1 MKKILIVDDKPENSY
16 LLESL
21 LEGNGYKIIS
31 AQNGADAF
39 EIALKN
45 QVALIISDILMPVM
59 DGFTFCRKCKNNN
72 LLKNIP
78 FVFYTATYTS
88 LKDEEFAL
96 SLGADKFILKPQDP
110 DVFLEIIK
118 EVLKKIKEEKVRPDG
133 ISFKPEEVI
142 LKEYNAVLIRKLEDK
157 MTQTE
162 EAERQLREKNDELLK
177 EIEVRKQMESEVRE
191 SEEKFRM
198 IFENV
203 LDGIC
208 IHLEDTD
215 PLKRKLVD
223 CNERYAAMA
232 GRSREELLSLGNTQ
246 GLQIPLDDGPN
257 RSRLESLEKDEA
269 YTGSFSWIRPDGKH
283 NIIEYVGRPVK
294 WRGYSYSIGIDRDIT
309 DRKLAENELRKL
321 SRAVEQS
328 PASVIIT
335 DTNGNIEYVNPK
347 ASETSGYNI
356 EEVVGINPRIFSSG
370 EQSKSDYKTLW
381 DTIMSG
387 KEWRGE
393 LHNKKKNGE
402 LYWESASI
410 SPIFNKKGIITNFI
424 AVKED
429 ITERKKIL
437 QDLIVAKE
445 KAEQSDKLKTEF
457 LAQMSH
463 EIRTPMNAIISFI
476 DLLRDD
482 YFEKN
487 TQELSDILNSIS
499 NAGKRIIRTVGLI
512 LNASEMQI
520 GTYQP
525 SFKRFNL
532 EEHLLEVIQSEYS
545 ALARQKG
552 LQFEF
557 ANNSSSAVVYG
568 DEYSINQIFINLI
581 DNAIKYTESGKI
593 VVLIDNNKEN
603 SITITIS
610 DTGIGISE
618 EYIPHIF
625 EPFMQE
631 ERGYSRRFE
640 GNGLGLSLVK
650 KYCDLNNI
658 KIAVESKKGIGSKFI
673 LVFNNNNH
681 H

>member
-21 LEGNGYKIIS
+21 LKGNGYKIIT
-31 AQNGADAF
+31 APNGAEAL

-45 QVALIISDILMPVM
+45 RVDLIISDILMPVM
-59 DGFTFCRKCKNNN
+59 DGFTFCRECKNNN
-72 LLKNIP
+72 LLKNTP

-110 DVFLEIIK
+110 DFFLEIIK
-118 EVLKKIKEEKVRPDG
+118 GVLKEIKEEKVRPDG
-133 ISFKPEEVI
+133 ISSKPEDVI

-157 MTQTE
+157 MTQAE
-162 EAERQLREKNDELLK
+162 EAEKQLREKNAELLK
-177 EIEVRKQMESEVRE
+177 EIEERKRMEAEVRE

-208 IHLEDTD
+208 IYVEDPD
-215 PLKRKLVD
+215 PFKRKLVD
-223 CNERYAAMA
+223 CNERYAIMS
-232 GRSREELLSLGNTQ
+232 GRSREELLRLGNTQ
-246 GLQIPLDDGPN
+246 SLQITLEGEANKNRLD
-257 RSRLESLEKDEA
+257 SLKKEST
-269 YTGSFSWIRPDGKH
+269 YFGSYSWIRPDGKH
-283 NIIEYVGRPVK
+283 NVVEYVGRPIK
-294 WRGYSYSIGIDRDIT
+294 WHGQSFSIGIDRDIT
-309 DRKLAENELRKL
+309 ERKLAESELRKL

-335 DTNGNIEYVNPK
+335 DTDGNIEYVNPK
-347 ASETSGYNI
+347 ASETSGYHI
-356 EEVVGINPRIFSSG
+356 KEVVGKNPRIFSSG
-370 EQSKSDYKTLW
+370 EQSESDYKTLW
-381 DTIMSG
+381 DTIISG

-410 SPIFNKKGIITNFI
+410 SPILNKKGIITNFV

-429 ITERKKIL
+429 ITEHKKIL
-437 QDLIVAKE
+437 QDLIAAKE

-463 EIRTPMNAIISFI
+463 EIRTPMNAIISFT

-499 NAGKRIIRTVGLI
+499 NAGKRIIRTVSLI

-532 EEHLLEVIQSEYS
+532 EENLSEVIQSEYA

-557 ANNSSSAVVYG
+557 VNNSPSPFVYG

-581 DNAIKYTESGKI
+581 DNAVKYTESGK
-593 VVLIDNNKEN
+593 VDVLIDRNKGNN
-603 SITITIS
+603 ITVTIA

-618 EYIPHIF
+618 DYLPQIF
-625 EPFMQE
+625 KPFMQE

-650 KYCDLNNI
+650 KYCDLNGINI
-658 KIAVESKKGIGSKFI
+658 SVESKKRTGTRFTIT
-673 LVFNNNNH
+673 FNNHPNQ
-681 H
+681 